1 VPLVV
6 DGRAGSRIQVA
17 VAGLDEAGRREVSVY
32 GSAEDGVWTRHA
44 RGTLLERAVGAEFDP
59 GQWPPAGAEPV
70 DVGGF
75 YERQSDNGLEYGPL
89 FQGLTAV
96 WRRGEE
102 VFAEVALPEG
112 TEAGGYGL
120 HPALFDAALHS
131 GAFAGVGGGSGEG
144 PLLPFAWSDVELHA
158 SGATALRV
166 TVTPDGSGGMALRAT
181 DTTGGPV
188 LSVGSLVLRPLAPGR
203 PAAHSGVADALFQL
217 DWTPVARPAGAPELP
232 EHDGAFANRGGGESP
247 LPEAQPAGGPASD
260 GAAPGAVLVDLLTH
274 AGATGADGS
283 GEADG
288 PERVRRLT
296 GRTLALLQ
304 EWLTDPAREQTR
316 LVLVT
321 RGAVAVHDP
330 GELTDPAAAAV
341 WGLVRSAQSE
351 NPGRI
356 VLADLDA
363 APASRAAL
371 SAAVATGEPQL
382 ALRSGESYVP
392 RLARAAVRPVAAG
405 RPLDPEGT
413 VLITGGTGMIGRLVA
428 RHLVAEHGVRH
439 LVLTSRRGR
448 RAPGAEELGAE
459 LAGLG
464 AEVRFE
470 ACDAADRDA
479 LRTVL
484 DGVPRA
490 HPLTGVVH
498 AAGVLD
504 DGVIATLTPDR
515 LDKVLAPKADAAWN
529 LHELTRDLDL
539 AAFVLFSSAAGV
551 FGTPGQANYAAANG
565 FLDGLGLLRQA
576 RKLPAVSLAWGLW
589 AEASGMTGHLSEADL
604 RRSRRGGM
612 LELSAG
618 EGMRLLDAA
627 LRSDAALLV
636 PARLDLAGLGARGD
650 AGADEVPSLLRGLV
664 GRPPDAPRG
673 RSGSRRARRSPTGW
687 RRCPTSNGPG
697 SCSTW
702 SPALSPRSSAAPRPM
717 ASRPPSSSRTWDST
731 RCSPSNC
738 ATGSARPPGSGCPRR
753 SSSTIRHRRP
763 SPGS

>member
-1 VPLVV
+1 DSASGRRRPARASRCRAARCVGDEVGAGVVEELVVEAPMVV
-6 DGRAGSRIQVA
+6 DGRAGTRIQVT
-17 VAGLDEAGRREVSVY
+17 VADRDETGRREVSVY
-32 GSAEDGVWTRHA
+32 GAAEGEVWTRHA
-44 RGTLLERAVGAEFDP
+44 RGMLVERGPGAEFGL

-70 DVGGF
+70 DVDGF
-75 YERQSDNGLEYGPL
+75 YERQFDNGLEYGPQ

-96 WRRGEE
+96 WRRGAE
-102 VFAEVALPEG
+102 VFAEVTLPEG
-112 TEAGGYGL
+112 TEPGGYGL

-131 GAFAGVGGGSGEG
+131 GAFAGAGGGSEEG

-166 TVTPDGSGGMALRAT
+166 AVTPDGSGGMALRAS
-181 DTTGGPV
+181 DTSGEPV

-203 PAAHSGVADALFQL
+203 PAAPSGLADALFQL
-217 DWTPVARPAGAPELP
+217 DWTPVTRPVEAPELL
-232 EHDGAFANRGGGESP
+232 EYDGALANGRGGDRP
-247 LPEAQPAGGPASD
+247 LPEAQPANGSAPDGPAPD
-260 GAAPGAVLVDLLTH
+260 AVLVDLLAY
-274 AGATGADGS
+274 AGAADADVPA
-283 GEADG
+283 EADG

-304 EWLTDPAREQTR
+304 EWLADPARERTR

-330 GELTDPAAAAV
+330 EEITDPAAAAV
-341 WGLVRSAQSE
+341 WGMVRSAQSE

-356 VLADLDA
+356 VLADLDT

-371 SAAVATGEPQL
+371 PAAVATGEPQL
-382 ALRSGESYVP
+382 ALRAGEPYVP
-392 RLARAAVRPVAAG
+392 RLARAAVRSAGVG
-405 RPLDPEGT
+405 RPLDPDGT

-439 LVLTSRRGR
+439 LVLASRRGGQAR
-448 RAPGAEELGAE
+448 GAEDLGAE
-459 LAGLG
+459 LAELG

-484 DGVPRA
+484 DGIPQA

-504 DGVIATLTPDR
+504 DGVVAMLTPDR
-515 LDKVLAPKADAAWN
+515 LDTVFAPKVDAAWN

-576 RKLPAVSLAWGLW
+576 QKLPAVSLAWGLW

-612 LELSAG
+612 LELSAD
-618 EGMRLLDAA
+618 EGMRLLDAG
-627 LRSDAALLV
+627 LRSDEALLV

-650 AGADEVPSLLRGLV
+650 AGAAEVP
-664 GRPPDAPRG
+664 
-673 RSGSRRARRSPTGW
+673 
-687 RRCPTSNGPG
+687 
-697 SCSTW
+697 
-702 SPALSPRSSAAPRPM
+702 
-717 ASRPPSSSRTWDST
+717 
-731 RCSPSNC
+731 
-738 ATGSARPPGSGCPRR
+738 
-753 SSSTIRHRRP
+753 
-763 SPGS
+763 